1 MSSKDHPVAV
11 ELVTD
16 DLRGLAARQGKTAY
30 GGICSGW
37 SMRRMFGKWDD
48 TFIWPVF
55 SASKIRLV
63 PMTPPDKHV

>member
-30 GGICSGW
+30 GGYLQ
-37 SMRRMFGKWDD
+37 
-48 TFIWPVF
+48 
-55 SASKIRLV
+55 RLV
-63 PMTPPDKHV
+63 DEADVRKVG